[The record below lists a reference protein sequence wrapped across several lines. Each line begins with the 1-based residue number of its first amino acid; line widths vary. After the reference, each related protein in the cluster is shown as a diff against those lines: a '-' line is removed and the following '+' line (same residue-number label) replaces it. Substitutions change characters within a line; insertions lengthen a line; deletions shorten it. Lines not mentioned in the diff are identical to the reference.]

1 MVAVDL
7 LEGVQAQAPELPSV
21 VGLLVVAQAP
31 ACMVLPY
38 PFALHPLAFHPP
50 ACPSC
55 ELLVGHGASML
66 VAVVLRP
73 AALCHARR
81 VRLGQLLLHR
91 HHLP

>member
-38 PFALHPLAFHPP
+38 PLAFHPP

-81 VRLGQLLLHR
+81 VRLGQLLLHC